1 MQGTYDLTKGRVS
14 ARLMG
19 FFFPMLLTNTLQ
31 QAYTF
36 VDTIMVGKGLGD
48 QALGSVGNLSS
59 LTLLITGFLMGITN
73 GFSVNIAQCFGAG
86 DGNLLR
92 KGIAHSIKLCGIIA
106 AAFTLISL
114 VCLKPLLLFMQ
125 TSPFLMRDGLLY
137 GYIVFGGLI
146 VTAAYHLCSG
156 ILRALG
162 DSRTPFKAIII
173 SSAMNILLDGILI
186 FGLRTGVEGAAFAT
200 VVSQAVSVLI
210 CCHKLRKDELL
221 KLQRKDFTQDRSV
234 VRSLLKQ
241 GVPAACMN
249 AVTAVG
255 CMVVQGYV
263 NALGAAFTAAYSACS
278 KYLNLVMLP
287 SLTAGF
293 SLSAFVSQ
301 NKGAGYTQR
310 IREGVRIG
318 VWIALVS
325 WIAVGSLMVFLP
337 DRLAGL
343 MLNETDAILLTAG
356 FLRICGLALL
366 LLNLLFVFRNTVQ
379 GMGHPLVSMCSGI
392 VEMALRI
399 AVITL
404 LLTKIGFH
412 AAAYAESVAWFG
424 ALLLNVAAYF
434 VLIRRREGE
443 DSNMHE

>member
-14 ARLMG
+14 AQLMG

-221 KLQRKDFTQDRSV
+221 KLQRKDFTQDCSV

-278 KYLNLVMLP
+278 KYLNPVTLP

-318 VWIALVS
+318 VLIALVS
-325 WIAVGSLMVFLP
+325 WIAVGSMMVFLP

-443 DSNMHE
+443 GSNMPE